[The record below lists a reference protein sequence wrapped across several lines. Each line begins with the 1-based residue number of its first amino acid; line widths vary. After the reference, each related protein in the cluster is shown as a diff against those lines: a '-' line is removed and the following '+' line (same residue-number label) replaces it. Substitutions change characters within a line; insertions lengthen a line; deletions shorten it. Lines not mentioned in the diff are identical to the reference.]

1 MISKALSYLFDDYQK
16 KTNIL
21 FFKHTLYAYV
31 VIRCVV
37 WLFNYNLLFCEPTIS
52 LLNFVPINPLD
63 YPAYFLYFSSNS
75 FLPLLCIVS
84 SIIISLLSIVKKST
98 LVTDLILYLLVINIH
113 YKLYTALTGGDAI
126 LNNLLFLGAFART
139 KFISSNSFYHLL
151 LKLLHNFSVIALM
164 FQVCIVYFYSAM
176 VKWLDHDWLNG
187 SAMYYISE
195 IKHFSNGMLAGTS
208 VPSALSFILSYLVL
222 LYQSFFPFFIFMK
235 KYKNLF
241 LACGI
246 IMHLYISVTMG
257 LLFFGLLMICT
268 YFLFFDFKK
277 VHIHN

>member
-1 MISKALSYLFDDYQK
+1 MLV
-16 KTNIL
+16 
-21 FFKHTLYAYV
+21 FKYALYAYV
-31 VIRCVV
+31 IIRCVV
-37 WLFNYNLLFCEPTIS
+37 WLCNYNLLFCEPTIS
-52 LLNFVPINPLD
+52 LLNFVSVKPLD

-75 FLPLLCIVS
+75 FLPALFIVS
-84 SIIISLLSIVKKST
+84 SIIISLLSILKKST
-98 LVTDLILYLLVINIH
+98 LATDLLLYILVLNIH
-113 YKLYTALTGGDAI
+113 YKLYTTLTGGDAI

-139 KFISSNSFYHLL
+139 KFISSESFYHSL

-176 VKWLDHDWLNG
+176 VKWVDYDWLNG
-187 SAMYYISE
+187 SAMCYISE
-195 IKHFSNGMLAGTS
+195 IKHFSNGILSGAS

-222 LYQSFFPFFIFMK
+222 LYQSFFPAFIFMK

-241 LACGI
+241 LGCGI

-268 YFLFFDFKK
+268 YFLFFNFKK
-277 VHIHN
+277 EHIHN